1 MEFDYEN
8 VKMVDSE
15 ALARAPGGTLLRTGT
30 PPLDEILSPGYVASP
45 KGPQERQKAARGGG
59 LVPGILHVLAGP
71 QHLLSRV
78 LMRLAVMA
86 QLPPVD
92 GGVGASRV
100 FYVELNNFFDPYLV
114 SRVAMEMERPL
125 NPAGV
130 LDRID
135 IARGF
140 NWGQA
145 VEIVGKALP
154 AKVAPRSVV
163 LVSGLTSLMDP
174 SDAASFEGL
183 REMVAGLKRCQQA
196 APVYMAATCP
206 IADGSTYKPR
216 GGHMLYHHAGVIVA
230 VSGPRETRSGSTV
243 TEWVLVRHVAFPE
256 RVLQC
261 WDHAAAEKRATR
273 KHAGARKGDLSTF
286 RTLDDFTGRQRG
298 GG

>member
-1 MEFDYEN
+1 MEFVYEN

-15 ALARAPGGTLLRTGT
+15 TLARTSSSTILHTGT
-30 PPLDEILSPGYVASP
+30 PPLDEILSPDYVSSP
-45 KGPQERQKAARGGG
+45 KNQQERQKAARGGG

-92 GGVGASRV
+92 GGAGAARV

-114 SRVAMEMERPL
+114 SQVAMEKSL
-125 NPAGV
+125 NPTSV
-130 LDRID
+130 LERID

-140 NWGQA
+140 NWDQA
-145 VEIVGKALP
+145 VEIVGKTLP
-154 AKVAPRSVV
+154 AKVVPRSVV
-163 LVSGLTSLMDP
+163 LVSGLTTLMDP

-183 REMVAGLKRCQQA
+183 REMVAGLKRCQRA
-196 APVYMAATCP
+196 APVYMVATCP
-206 IADGSTYKPR
+206 VADGSTYKQR

-230 VSGPRETRSGSTV
+230 VAGPRETRSGSKV
-243 TEWVLVRHVAFPE
+243 TEWVLVRHVAFPG

-261 WDHAAAEKRATR
+261 WDHAAAEKKA
-273 KHAGARKGDLSTF
+273 ARKIAGMQKGGDLSTF
-286 RTLDDFTGRQRG
+286 RTLDDFSGSSRG
-298 GG
+298 GE